1 MLVTVGWYEH
11 FAEPSSSEP
20 WFLSLP
26 TSLTPA
32 PPCHLPFP
40 PDISRWGP
48 REDSTGGDNCSSW
61 RLVCGSAEPQCTVVS
76 SLGPASPQKV
86 GTSITFDPGRFL
98 APNFPWEARMWAW
111 GYPAEYHPLSPCQII
126 PSSHIVRARGV
137 CQGWSVGSARVA
149 FCVSLRVRAW
159 GWEL

>member
-1 MLVTVGWYEH
+1 MGTTAPLGAWSVAVQSHSAQWSAVWGQLVLRKL
-11 FAEPSSSEP
+11 A
-20 WFLSLP
+20 
-26 TSLTPA
+26 
-32 PPCHLPFP
+32 
-40 PDISRWGP
+40 
-48 REDSTGGDNCSSW
+48 
-61 RLVCGSAEPQCTVVS
+61 
-76 SLGPASPQKV
+76 PASPLTLVGFWLQIFYKV
-86 GTSITFDPGRFL
+86 S
-98 APNFPWEARMWAW
+98 PWEARMWAW